1 MSKIILVFVEGITDK
16 ISLELMINTL
26 VPHDRSRPTFIVH
39 NCDITQQLDVSVQNI
54 VSKLGNAIS
63 EGIQQLERK
72 YKIKPQDIERII
84 HVVDTDGVYIS
95 DAAVEYHSLD
105 KIKYTLDKIYTQD
118 VQFIKNRNE
127 KKSSIL
133 DRLYPLPHIRYTTQ
147 DKTQIIP
154 YNIYYMS
161 CNLEHVLHNVQNPSE
176 KEKTELAED
185 WQQNISKD
193 IEKILDFWDPK
204 NPYIVNQDYNA
215 SWKFIKQGN
224 NSLKRYTNF
233 HLFLQEIAKE
243 TET

>member
-26 VPHDRSRPTFIVH
+26 APQSGPRPTFIVH
-39 NCDITQQLDVSVQNI
+39 HCDITQQLDVSVENI
-54 VSKLGNAIS
+54 VSKLGKAIN
-63 EGIQQLERK
+63 EGIRQLERK

-95 DAAVEYHSLD
+95 NSVVEYHPSD
-105 KIKYTLDKIYTQD
+105 KIKYTLDKIYTHD

-133 DRLYPLPHIRYTTQ
+133 DRLSTLP
-147 DKTQIIP
+147 QIHYKKLAIP
-154 YNIYYMS
+154 YSIYYMS

-176 KEKTELAED
+176 KEKAELAEN

-193 IEKILDFWDPK
+193 VVKIREFWDSK
-204 NPYIVNQDYNA
+204 NTYIVNLDYPA
-215 SWKFIKQGN
+215 SWNFIKQGN

-233 HLFLQEIAKE
+233 HLFLQEITKE